1 MFVRADGRK
10 FDESRKLKVEMGYL
24 AHAEGSC
31 LVTTASTQVL
41 CAASL
46 ERRVP
51 PFLVGTGQ
59 GWVTAEY
66 SLLPRSTRQ
75 RTVRESTVGRL
86 GGRTQEIRR
95 FIGRSLRAAVDLF
108 ALGEKNIIVDCDVL
122 KADGSTRVL
131 SVVGGF
137 LALAQALDFLRRR
150 GEVSRTVL
158 TEYVAAASAGMV
170 DGRVLVDL
178 NYEEDSRADVD
189 MNVVMTESGKIVE
202 LQSTAERVP
211 FSFEDFQAMYRQAAA
226 AIQATIH
233 MEREILSGAR
243 I

>member
-1 MFVRADGRK
+1 MFVRTDGRK
-10 FDESRKLKVEMGYL
+10 FDEPRKLKVEMGYL

-86 GGRTQEIRR
+86 NGRTQEIRR

-131 SVVGGF
+131 SVIGGF

-150 GEVSRTVL
+150 GEVSRIVL
-158 TEYVAAASAGMV
+158 TDYVAAASAGMV

-189 MNVVMTESGKIVE
+189 MNVVMTESGKIIE

-226 AIQATIH
+226 AIQATIQ